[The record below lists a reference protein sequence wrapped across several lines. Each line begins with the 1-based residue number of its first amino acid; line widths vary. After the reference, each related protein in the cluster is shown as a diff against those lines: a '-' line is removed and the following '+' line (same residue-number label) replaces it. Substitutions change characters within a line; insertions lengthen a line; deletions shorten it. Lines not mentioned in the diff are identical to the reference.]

1 MTCDLLVRSPCWTLA
16 ERLAVVVSAVLLK
29 RRRLVD
35 CPTGGPLLPDS
46 KGIDFSFA
54 AAGGVT
60 VEEEPSVD
68 AEEEA
73 RKEAE
78 AAEYKDKY
86 DKAIAYPLVDAIKI
100 VQQLKFLKSKF

>member
-1 MTCDLLVRSPCWTLA
+1 MTCDLLVRSTRWTLA

-60 VEEEPSVD
+60 VEFALKGLGD
-68 AEEEA
+68 CLG
-73 RKEAE
+73 R
-78 AAEYKDKY
+78 
-86 DKAIAYPLVDAIKI
+86 DKAG
-100 VQQLKFLKSKF
+100 LKPPTHIG